1 LPAVTVIGLQWG
13 DEGKGKVAAYFS
25 RGARLAVR
33 FNGGPNA
40 GHTIFYGGKVLRMHL
55 VPTGGV
61 VCGVAAI
68 CAGVLVD
75 LRVLREELEEV
86 RSVRGEIDVYLSP
99 RASVIRPS
107 ARAAEDFLE
116 GLKGSKAIG
125 TTRRGIGPTSV
136 ERAAR
141 LAIRVADLLEPDTLV
156 SKLREL
162 KGFWR
167 LDGTEPEAEAREL
180 MESFEGLGVKVVET
194 GPVISDVLGA
204 GGLVV
209 FEGAQ
214 GTMLDLLFGTYP
226 YVTSSL
232 TTSASAAIGCGVPFR
247 SLGKVVGVAKAY
259 TTRVGSGP
267 FPTEMQGEI
276 AERIRS
282 AGGEYGA
289 TTGRPR
295 RIGWLDIPQLRYAVE
310 LNGVDSVFMTRIDT
324 LSGLEKVKVCVSYE
338 NAARFPEDLKAL
350 ESVRPR
356 YVELEGWPRID
367 DAERARLM
375 REGYGALHPN
385 ARRYVEF
392 VESELGVPVSH
403 VGIGPA
409 IEEVLER

>member
-1 LPAVTVIGLQWG
+1 MGLQWG

-25 RGARLAVR
+25 RSARLAVR

-40 GHTIFYGGKVLRMHL
+40 GHTILYDGRVLRLHL
-55 VPTGGV
+55 IPAGGV
-61 VCGVAAI
+61 VCGSAAI

-75 LRVLREELEEV
+75 LRVLKEELEEV
-86 RSVRGEIDVYLSP
+86 RRVRGEIEVYLSP

-107 ARAAEDFLE
+107 ASIAEEFLE
-116 GLKGSKAIG
+116 GLKGPRPIG

-136 ERAAR
+136 ERSAR
-141 LAIRVADLLEPDTLV
+141 LSVRVADLLEPDSLV
-156 SKLREL
+156 ARLREL
-162 KGFWR
+162 RDFWR
-167 LDGTEPEAEAREL
+167 LGGPDPKQEAREL
-180 MESFEGLGVKVVET
+180 LGAFEGLEVKVVET
-194 GPVISDVLGA
+194 GPVISGA
-204 GGLVV
+204 LSGGGTVV

-214 GTMLDLLFGTYP
+214 GTMLDLLFGTFP

-232 TTSASAAIGCGVPFR
+232 TTSASAAVGCGVPFR
-247 SLGKVVGVAKAY
+247 SLGRVVGVAKAY

-267 FPTEMQGEI
+267 FPTEIQGEL

-295 RIGWLDIPQLRYAVE
+295 RIGWLDLPQLKFAVE
-310 LNGVDSVFMTRIDT
+310 LNGVDSVFLTRLDT
-324 LSGLEKVKVCVSYE
+324 LSGLERVRVCVSYE
-338 NAARFPEDLKAL
+338 GAVSFPESLSGL
-350 ESVRPR
+350 ERVRPQ
-356 YVELEGWPRID
+356 YVELEGWPPID
-367 DAERARLM
+367 GAERSRLM

-403 VGIGPA
+403 VGIGPG

>member
-1 LPAVTVIGLQWG
+1 MPAVTVIGLQWG

-25 RGARLAVR
+25 RDARLAVR

-40 GHTIFYGGKVLRMHL
+40 GHTIVYRGRVLRLHL
-55 VPTGGV
+55 VPAGGV
-61 VCGVAAI
+61 VCGAAAI

-86 RSVRGEIDVYLSP
+86 REVRGEVEVYLSP

-107 ARAAEDFLE
+107 VRVAEEFLE
-116 GLKGSKAIG
+116 GLKGSRAIG

-141 LAIRVADLLEPDTLV
+141 LAVRVADLLEPDALT

-162 KGFWR
+162 KVFWR
-167 LDGTEPEAEAREL
+167 LDDMDPDAEAREL
-180 MESFEGLGVKVVET
+180 AESFEGLGVKVVET
-194 GPVISDVLGA
+194 GLVISNVLGE

-232 TTSASAAIGCGVPFR
+232 TTSASAAVGCGVSFR
-247 SLGKVVGVAKAY
+247 SLGKVVGVAKVY

-267 FPTEMQGEI
+267 FPTEIQGEP
-276 AERIRS
+276 ADRIRS

-310 LNGVDSVFMTRIDT
+310 LNGIDSIFMTRIDT
-324 LSGLEKVKVCVSYE
+324 LSGLEKVRVCVSYE
-338 NAARFPEDLKAL
+338 NAARFPEDLKGL
-350 ESVRPR
+350 ESVRPK
-356 YVELEGWPRID
+356 YVELDGWPRID
-367 DAERARLM
+367 EAERARLM

-385 ARRYVEF
+385 ARRYIEF
-392 VESELGVPVSH
+392 VESELGVPVSYI
-403 VGIGPA
+403 GIGPA

>member
-1 LPAVTVIGLQWG
+1 MPAVTVIGLQWG

-40 GHTIFYGGKVLRMHL
+40 GHTILFRGKVLRLHL
-55 VPTGGV
+55 VPAGGV
-61 VCGVAAI
+61 VCGAAAI
-68 CAGVLVD
+68 CAGVLID
-75 LRVLREELEEV
+75 LKVLREELKEIGEV
-86 RSVRGEIDVYLSP
+86 RGDVEVYLSP

-107 ARAAEDFLE
+107 AREAEDFLE
-116 GLKGSKAIG
+116 GLKGSSAIG

-141 LAIRVADLLEPDTLV
+141 LAVRVSDLLEQDVLV
-156 SKLREL
+156 SRLREL
-162 KGFWR
+162 RGFWR
-167 LDGTEPEAEAREL
+167 LDGMDPEAEAREL
-180 MESFEGLGVKVVET
+180 VESFEGLGVRVVET
-194 GPVISDVLGA
+194 GPLISEALGG

-232 TTSASAAIGCGVPFR
+232 TTSASAAVGCGVPFR
-247 SLGKVVGVAKAY
+247 ALGRVIGVAKAY

-267 FPTEMQGEI
+267 FPTEVRGEL
-276 AERIRS
+276 ADQIRS

-295 RIGWLDIPQLRYAVE
+295 RIGWLDLPQLRYAAEV
-310 LNGVDSVFMTRIDT
+310 NGVDSVFMTRVDT
-324 LSGLEKVKVCVSYE
+324 LSGLERVRVCVSYE
-338 NAARFPEDLKAL
+338 GAARFPEDLRGL

-356 YVELEGWPRID
+356 YVELEGWPTID
-367 DAERARLM
+367 EGERARLM

-392 VESELGVPVSH
+392 LESELGVPVSH
-403 VGIGPA
+403 IGIGPA

>member
-1 LPAVTVIGLQWG
+1 MGLQWG

-40 GHTIFYGGKVLRMHL
+40 GHTILYSGKVLRLHL
-55 VPTGGV
+55 VPAGGV
-61 VCGVAAI
+61 VCGAAAI

-86 RSVRGEIDVYLSP
+86 RRVRGEIEVYLSP
-99 RASVIRPS
+99 RASIIRPS
-107 ARAAEDFLE
+107 ARVAEEFLE

-125 TTRRGIGPTSV
+125 TTMRGIGPTSV

-141 LAIRVADLLEPDTLV
+141 LAVRVADLLEPDVLV
-156 SKLREL
+156 SRLREL
-162 KGFWR
+162 RGFWR
-167 LDGTEPEAEAREL
+167 LDPMDPEAEAREL
-180 MESFEGLGVKVVET
+180 VESFEGLGVKVAET
-194 GPVISDVLGA
+194 GPLISRVLGD
-204 GGLVV
+204 GGRVV

-232 TTSASAAIGCGVPFR
+232 TTSASASVGCGVPFR

-267 FPTEMQGEI
+267 FPTEIQGEL
-276 AERIRS
+276 ADRIRS

-295 RIGWLDIPQLRYAVE
+295 RIGWLDLPQLKYAVE

-324 LSGLEKVKVCVSYE
+324 LSGLERVKVCVSYE
-338 NAARFPEDLKAL
+338 GAAGFPEDLKDL
-350 ESVRPR
+350 GSVRPK
-356 YVELEGWPRID
+356 YVEFEGWPRID
-367 DAERARLM
+367 ETERSRLM

>member
-1 LPAVTVIGLQWG
+1 MPSVTVIGLQWG

-25 RGARLAVR
+25 RTARLAVR

-40 GHTIFYGGKVLRMHL
+40 GHTILYRGRVLRLHL
-55 VPTGGV
+55 VPAGGV
-61 VCGVAAI
+61 VCGAAAI

-75 LRVLREELEEV
+75 LRVLREELREV
-86 RSVRGEIDVYLSP
+86 REVRGEVEVYLSP

-125 TTRRGIGPTSV
+125 TTRRGIGPTSI

-141 LAIRVADLLEPDTLV
+141 LAVRVADLLEPDALV
-156 SKLREL
+156 SRLREL

-167 LDGTEPEAEAREL
+167 LDEMDPDAEAREL
-180 MESFEGLGVKVVET
+180 TESFEGLGVKVVET
-194 GPVISDVLGA
+194 GPLISNVLGE

-232 TTSASAAIGCGVPFR
+232 TTSASAAVGCGVPFR
-247 SLGKVVGVAKAY
+247 SLGKVIGVAKAY

-267 FPTEMQGEI
+267 FPTEIQGEL
-276 AERIRS
+276 ADLIRS

-295 RIGWLDIPQLRYAVE
+295 RIGWLDMPQLRYAVE
-310 LNGVDSVFMTRIDT
+310 LNGVDSVFMTRVDT
-324 LSGLEKVKVCVSYE
+324 LSGLEKVRVCVSYE
-338 NAARFPEDLKAL
+338 NAAGFPEDLKGL

-356 YVELEGWPRID
+356 YVELDGWPRID
-367 DAERARLM
+367 EAERARLM

-403 VGIGPA
+403 IGIGPA